1 LADLGMRIVRCVQC
15 PLHEKRNQA
24 VPGEGDPTA
33 DVMFVGE
40 APGER
45 EDLEGRPFCGRSGR
59 FFDEV
64 LSSVGL
70 SRREVFV
77 TSSVKCRPPGNRNP
91 RAEELATCRELWLLK
106 QIEIVNPHVV
116 VLLGKVAVKSLLDLE
131 QSLVGTHGAV
141 MDRNDRRYLV
151 TYHPAAGM
159 RFPRVRAAMMEDFC
173 KLASFLA

>member
-1 LADLGMRIVRCVQC
+1 M
-15 PLHEKRNQA
+15 
-24 VPGEGDPTA
+24 
-33 DVMFVGE
+33 
-40 APGER
+40 
-45 EDLEGRPFCGRSGR
+45 
-59 FFDEV
+59 
-64 LSSVGL
+64 
-70 SRREVFV
+70 

-131 QSLVGTHGAV
+131 PSLVGTHGAV